1 MTCGFRHCKGK
12 HECLLKDTS
21 PCPEYECSQT
31 LMEVGRTRSRMT
43 SYSRKGF
50 VDVDALVG
58 VDLGTTARKQSRQTA
73 F

>member
-1 MTCGFRHCKGK
+1 
-12 HECLLKDTS
+12 
-21 PCPEYECSQT
+21 
-31 LMEVGRTRSRMT
+31 MEIGRSRSRMT

-58 VDLGTTARKQSRQTA
+58 SELGTTARKQSRQTV

>member
-1 MTCGFRHCKGK
+1 MTCGFKDCKGR
-12 HECLLKDTS
+12 HDCLLRDTS

-31 LMEVGRTRSRMT
+31 LMEIGRTRSRLT

-50 VDVDALVG
+50 VDIDALVG
-58 VDLGTTARKQSRQTA
+58 EDAGATARIQSRQTV